1 MNQGCGVSIVDEIMI
16 EREGALEFDDGGVV
30 PALVKQDVSKLGAS
44 LWQAGVEAHRH
55 LRQFKGAVER
65 SGTEIVAIEQLVIS
79 IVVRPRQHFSG
90 ARVVRVDRQRLFKQT
105 PCLVE
110 QCFGTSALIMN

>member
-44 LWQAGVEAHRH
+44 LWQAGVEAHCR
-55 LRQFKGAVER
+55 LRQFKRAIER
-65 SGTEIVAIEQLVIS
+65 SGTEIIAIEQLVIS
-79 IVVRPRQHFSG
+79 IEVRPRQHLSG
-90 ARVVRVDRQRLFKQT
+90 ARVVRVYRQRLFEQT
-105 PCLVE
+105 PCLIE
-110 QCFGTSALIMN
+110 QCFAASAL